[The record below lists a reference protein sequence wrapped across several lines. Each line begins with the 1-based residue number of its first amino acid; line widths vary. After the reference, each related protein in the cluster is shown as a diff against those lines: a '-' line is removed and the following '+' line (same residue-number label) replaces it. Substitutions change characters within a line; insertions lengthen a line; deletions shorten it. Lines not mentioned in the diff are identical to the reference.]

1 MEAINIIID
10 SREKARAIQKI
21 ITEFD
26 RQGITYDVSKLYV
39 GDYQSLDNAR
49 LAIDRKQ
56 NLSELCSNV
65 CQQHK
70 RFRNELIRAQE
81 MGIKLI
87 ILVEHG
93 GKIKSLEDIKDW
105 VNPRHYLWEK
115 KIRQQWGIPKD
126 ADFEAE
132 VAELKKHG
140 AKIQQPPTSGE
151 QLYKALS
158 TMAEKYGVQFEFCGK
173 HETGKRIIE
182 LLGGKNNEANN

>member
-1 MEAINIIID
+1 METINIIID

-21 ITEFD
+21 IAEFD

-56 NLSELCSNV
+56 NLNELCSNV
-65 CQQHK
+65 CQQHN
-70 RFRNELIRAQE
+70 RFRNELMRAQE

-87 ILVEHG
+87 ILIEHG
-93 GKIKSLEDIKDW
+93 GKIKSLEDIKGW
-105 VNPRHYLWEK
+105 VNPRRFFWEK
-115 KIRQQWGIPKD
+115 KIRKQWGIPKD
-126 ADFEAE
+126 ADFETE

-151 QLYKALS
+151 QLYKMLTTIS
-158 TMAEKYGVQFEFCGK
+158 DKYNVQFEFCNK
-173 HETGKRIIE
+173 YETGKKIIE
-182 LLGGKNNEANN
+182 LLGGETK

>member
-1 MEAINIIID
+1 MGKINIIID

-93 GKIKSLEDIKDW
+93 GKIRSMEDIKDW

-115 KIRQQWGIPKD
+115 KVRKEYNIPKE
-126 ADFEAE
+126 ADFQE
-132 VAELKKHG
+132 ELVELRKHG
-140 AKIQQPPTSGE
+140 ARLLPPTSGE
-151 QLYKALS
+151 QLYKILT

-182 LLGGKNNEANN
+182 LLGGLENA